1 MPHIPVHPSAEKR
14 RRQSLKRYARNHAI
28 KARAHSAVK
37 HALDAIG
44 QNDRAAAEQAL
55 REAAKVLSKAASKG
69 TIHRNTV
76 SRRIARMSARLHK
89 TYAAKGS

>member
-28 KARAHSAVK
+28 KARAHTAVK
-37 HALDAIG
+37 HALETIEG
-44 QNDRAAAEQAL
+44 SDRVAAEQAL
-55 REAAKVLSKAASKG
+55 REAVKVLNKAASKG

-89 TYAAKGS
+89 TLAAKSS

>member
-14 RRQSLKRYARNHAI
+14 RRQSVKRYAHNHAI
-28 KARAHSAVK
+28 KAHAHTAVK
-37 HALDAIG
+37 RAVEAIAG
-44 QNDRAAAEQAL
+44 NDRAAAEQAL
-55 REAAKVLSKAASKG
+55 REATKVLSKAASKG

-89 TYAAKGS
+89 THAAKTS

>member
-76 SRRIARMSARLHK
+76 SRRIARMSTRLHK

>member
-28 KARAHSAVK
+28 KARTHTAVK
-37 HALDAIG
+37 QTIETIG
-44 QNDRAAAEQAL
+44 GSDRAAAERAL
-55 REAAKVLSKAASKG
+55 REAVKMLNKAASKG

-76 SRRIARMSARLHK
+76 SRRIARMFARLHK
-89 TYAAKGS
+89 THSTKTS

>member
-14 RRQSLKRYARNHAI
+14 RRQSLERYARNHAI

-44 QNDRAAAEQAL
+44 GNDRDAAEQAL
-55 REAAKVLSKAASKG
+55 RAAAKVLSKAASKG

-89 TYAAKGS
+89 THAAKSS

>member
-28 KARAHSAVK
+28 KARAHTAVK
-37 HALDAIG
+37 RALETIG
-44 QNDRAAAEQAL
+44 GNDRTAAEQAL
-55 REAAKVLSKAASKG
+55 REAVKVLGKAASKG

-76 SRRIARMSARLHK
+76 SRRVARMSARLHK
-89 TYAAKGS
+89 TQAAKTS

>member
-44 QNDRAAAEQAL
+44 GNDRAAAEQAL

-76 SRRIARMSARLHK
+76 SRRIARMSVRLHK
-89 TYAAKGS
+89 THAAKSS

>member
-37 HALDAIG
+37 HALETIG
-44 QNDRAAAEQAL
+44 GSDPAAAEQAL

-89 TYAAKGS
+89 THAAKTS